1 MKRGGIM
8 KRQTLRKHMSG
19 RYVGILVLGMALTA
33 LFLGGSAVAGVLAPV
48 PPAHGA
54 AFAAGSGP
62 APLVASCSTPGFN
75 PASFDQPPM
84 VMANIRTAEMISS
97 TNTISRTVF
106 DATFS
111 RFG

>member
-75 PASFDQPPM
+75 PA
-84 VMANIRTAEMISS
+84 ANYGAGAGP
-97 TNTISRTVF
+97 
-106 DATFS
+106 DAVIVRDFN
-111 RFG
+111 RDGYPDIVVAND